1 MISGESLRI
10 SNLIFIDAEQYYKTL
25 YYSEEKA
32 WNLRETHMFETL
44 LRLLK
49 FRGEGS
55 KAVVWA
61 HNCHVGNARA
71 MSMGSRNFKNLGQLA
86 REKFGKNL
94 ISLGCGTYTG
104 TVAAAHEWGGDMQIM
119 EIAPALEESYEF
131 LAHETGLDSFYI
143 DLREGKCDE
152 ELRKELLKKRLE
164 RFIGVI
170 YSPETERESH
180 YSAVELPRQFDGY
193 IWFDTTRA
201 VRPLEVHEPDTP
213 LEPNERY
220 PFRK

>member
-1 MISGESLRI
+1 MKVCLY
-10 SNLIFIDAEQYYKTL
+10 LIFTDAERYYKTM
-25 YYSEEKA
+25 YYNEEKS
-32 WNLRETHMFETL
+32 WNLRETHMFDTL

-49 FRGEGS
+49 YRGEGS
-55 KAVVWA
+55 KAIVWA

-71 MSMGSRNFKNLGQLA
+71 MSMGPRSRLNLGQLA
-86 REKFGKNL
+86 RERFGKDV

-104 TVAAAHEWGGDMQIM
+104 TVAAAHEWGSNMQIM
-119 EIAPALEESYEF
+119 EISPALEDSYEF
-131 LAHETGLDSFYI
+131 LAHKTGLDSFCI

-152 ELRKELLKKRLE
+152 ELRKELLKKRLQ

-170 YSPETERESH
+170 YYPETERESH

-201 VRPLEVHEPDTP
+201 VKPLGIRRSDTA
-213 LEPNERY
+213 LEFNENY
-220 PFRK
+220 PFEV